1 MRKRIPALAL
11 AFFLSGLLCVPLT
24 GCGGRETEPAP
35 SITRPTPPED
45 LIPDSPPV
53 SQEETSSDSTADLVL
68 SSLTAAVDGGRTLRL
83 DAIGAMKPERKN
95 HCGIKEV
102 QVYENG
108 TLIQTVSADIAP
120 LSDGAGRYTEAASV
134 EGAMAVRDMNFD
146 GFNDLELSD
155 WIANGN
161 DPHHFWLW
169 DPAAGQYRYAF
180 TLRGAEVDEEKQVV
194 ISTYI
199 DNSIDYTDTYQYSG
213 TSLVLM
219 SRVTRNWKL
228 GTEDFPLMDYYD
240 YPNGTELLYREE
252 YTDYNENG
260 VAMREVREPVDGVLT
275 PVRIEQLEV
284 VDGELRVVNTFPVE
298 PPPSPGPE
306 NGEFPEGYYPGEGE
320 YPGEYPEGYYPG
332 EYPEGEYPADGWET
346 YPEEPDTAA

>member
-1 MRKRIPALAL
+1 M
-11 AFFLSGLLCVPLT
+11 
-24 GCGGRETEPAP
+24 
-35 SITRPTPPED
+35 
-45 LIPDSPPV
+45 
-53 SQEETSSDSTADLVL
+53 
-68 SSLTAAVDGGRTLRL
+68 
-83 DAIGAMKPERKN
+83 
-95 HCGIKEV
+95 
-102 QVYENG
+102 
-108 TLIQTVSADIAP
+108 
-120 LSDGAGRYTEAASV
+120 
-134 EGAMAVRDMNFD
+134 
-146 GFNDLELSD
+146 
-155 WIANGN
+155 
-161 DPHHFWLW
+161 
-169 DPAAGQYRYAF
+169 
-180 TLRGAEVDEEKQVV
+180 DEEKQVV

-260 VAMREVREPVDGVLT
+260 VAMREVREPMDGVLT

-298 PPPSPGPE
+298 PPPSPDPE

-332 EYPEGEYPADGWET
+332 EYPEGASPADGWET
-346 YPEEPDTAA
+346 YPGEPDTAG